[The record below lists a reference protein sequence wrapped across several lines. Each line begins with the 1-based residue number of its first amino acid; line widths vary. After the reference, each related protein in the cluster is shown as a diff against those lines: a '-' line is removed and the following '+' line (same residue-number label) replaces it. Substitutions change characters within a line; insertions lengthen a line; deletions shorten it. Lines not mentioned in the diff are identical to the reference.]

1 MLSPS
6 LLVSS
11 SYNFYDFGLGGM
23 RFLWFI
29 GWRRQEKAK
38 FWILFF

>member
-11 SYNFYDFGLGGM
+11 SFNFYDFGLGEIFVVYWMEETREG
-23 RFLWFI
+23 
-29 GWRRQEKAK
+29 
-38 FWILFF
+38 